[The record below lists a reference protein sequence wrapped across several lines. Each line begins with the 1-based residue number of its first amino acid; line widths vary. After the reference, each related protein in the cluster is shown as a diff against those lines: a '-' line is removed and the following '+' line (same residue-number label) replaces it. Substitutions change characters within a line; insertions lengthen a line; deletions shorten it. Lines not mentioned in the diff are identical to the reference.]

1 MTFTKERQKLTL
13 GALVAL
19 LLLLNGYRFL
29 TADQPR
35 TAPLLYPRGAVAS
48 SPVRQGLLSRGSG
61 ADPVNVFLE
70 RREQR
75 FPGVSRDIFR
85 MENPA
90 ASKPKTAVTPTALP
104 PPPPPV
110 PVKTPEEI
118 AAEASRADLLRFR
131 FLGYLTDKDSTLFL
145 SKDGELFMVKSGEQ
159 LLKNYKVKEANKD
172 SVVLLDTVT
181 RVEVRIDLAGGEQAG
196 QQQPSL
202 RQQPQFQPWQP
213 QQPQQ
218 RLQPQTPQPVQ
229 QLAPQPAERPIPP
242 QMKRQMM
249 RQEVEEM
256 RKERLQLLQ
265 RPQQ

>member
-29 TADQPR
+29 TSDQPR

-48 SPVRQGLLSRGSG
+48 SPVRQGLLSRGNG

-90 ASKPKTAVTPTALP
+90 APKPKTAVTPTVALP
-104 PPPPPV
+104 PPA

-118 AAEASRADLLRFR
+118 AAETSRADLSRFR

-145 SKDGELFMVKSGEQ
+145 SRDGELFMVKSGEQ
-159 LLKNYKVKEANKD
+159 LLKSYKVKEATKD
-172 SVVLLDTVT
+172 YVVLLDTVT
-181 RVEVRIDLAGGEQAG
+181 RVEVRVDLSGGEQAG
-196 QQQPSL
+196 RQQPGL
-202 RQQPQFQPWQP
+202 RQQPQFQPMQP
-213 QQPQQ
+213 
-218 RLQPQTPQPVQ
+218 
-229 QLAPQPAERPIPP
+229 
-242 QMKRQMM
+242 
-249 RQEVEEM
+249 
-256 RKERLQLLQ
+256 
-265 RPQQ
+265 

>member
-19 LLLLNGYRFL
+19 LLLLNGYRFM

-48 SPVRQGLLSRGSG
+48 SPVRQGLLSRGNG

-90 ASKPKTAVTPTALP
+90 PAKPKTAVTPTVAL

-118 AAEASRADLLRFR
+118 AAEMSRADLSRFR

-172 SVVLLDTVT
+172 YVVLLDTVT
-181 RVEVRIDLAGGEQAG
+181 RVEVRVDLSGGEQAA
-196 QQQPSL
+196 QQQPAQ
-202 RQQPQFQPWQP
+202 RQ
-213 QQPQQ
+213 
-218 RLQPQTPQPVQ
+218 PQPVQ
-229 QLAPQPAERPIPP
+229 PW
-242 QMKRQMM
+242 
-249 RQEVEEM
+249 
-256 RKERLQLLQ
+256 LQQQQ
-265 RPQQ
+265 RPQPTPMQPVPHK